1 MGRAT
6 EPGLNQDGLIVCECP
21 PRGSA
26 HVIADSSVTPHVTG
40 VASLHRLRSQPV
52 QGAGSA
58 GCSELAVGLCP
69 RRRPVG
75 RLAPIAGAG
84 GSRMPGVSDAVEL
97 AKVEAAGI
105 VRQVYGRGTEFWFG
119 WPLCV

>member
-1 MGRAT
+1 M
-6 EPGLNQDGLIVCECP
+6 
-21 PRGSA
+21 
-26 HVIADSSVTPHVTG
+26 IADSSVTPHVTG

-52 QGAGSA
+52 RGAGSA

-69 RRRPVG
+69 PRRPVG

-97 AKVEAAGI
+97 AKVESAGI
-105 VRQVYGRGTEFWFG
+105 VRQMYGRGAELWFG